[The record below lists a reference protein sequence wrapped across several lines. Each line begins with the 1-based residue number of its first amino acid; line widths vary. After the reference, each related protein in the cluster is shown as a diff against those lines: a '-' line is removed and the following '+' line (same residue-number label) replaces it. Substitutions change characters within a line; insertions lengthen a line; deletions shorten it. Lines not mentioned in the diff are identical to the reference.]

1 MNTVDEA
8 IQAFALATDEPP
20 NEALKW
26 ALTHWDEAA
35 PKFLSMLEAYTDGLD
50 DSDTTVDALF
60 FIIHLFGDKGD
71 RLAYRTLCRL
81 MLDEERLTSALGDTA
96 CVETLKGIL
105 IKCFDGDA
113 APLRQVIEST
123 EAEPITRGEALFALA
138 WLARDGKYPEPEFR
152 DYLRHLSRDMQPREP
167 EYIWYNLVVV
177 GAILGYQDFTA
188 ESVKLMEE
196 GLVPEDWLTPAE
208 FPDLIASGDPVGK
221 NGLLAEEVEPFDDA
235 IASLAEWPWEE
246 DYADDEDAAP
256 EPYVNPLRY
265 VGRNDPC
272 PCGSGKKF
280 KNCHLVVE

>member
-26 ALTHWDEAA
+26 ALAHWDEAA

-113 APLRQVIEST
+113 APLRQVIEVD
-123 EAEPITRGEALFALA
+123 RGGADHARRGTVRTGLA
-138 WLARDGKYPEPEFR
+138 GARRQVSRTGVSG
-152 DYLRHLSRDMQPREP
+152 LSASFVPR
-167 EYIWYNLVVV
+167 Y
-177 GAILGYQDFTA
+177 ATA
-188 ESVKLMEE
+188 
-196 GLVPEDWLTPAE
+196 
-208 FPDLIASGDPVGK
+208 
-221 NGLLAEEVEPFDDA
+221 
-235 IASLAEWPWEE
+235 
-246 DYADDEDAAP
+246 
-256 EPYVNPLRY
+256 
-265 VGRNDPC
+265 
-272 PCGSGKKF
+272 
-280 KNCHLVVE
+280 